1 MAVIGIRSKRKL
13 CPPERQPPYPCG
25 PRHAVSMPRD
35 ARLSA
40 ISLLTTG
47 IGASGSVVRFAAL
60 NKCGRDGAAAAPRE
74 GGMPVRQATPFCMC
88 WHPISDTRLHS
99 DRLSAGTCSASARD
113 NPTLFQAA
121 LLHLLIQR
129 HFVQNR
135 AAQRRLK
142 IVTAGISRLPCLHV
156 IAQI

>member
-1 MAVIGIRSKRKL
+1 MAMIGIRSKRKL

-25 PRHAVSMPRD
+25 PRHAASLPRD

-40 ISLLTTG
+40 TTLLPTG
-47 IGASGSVVRFAAL
+47 IGAARSVVGFAAL
-60 NKCGRDGAAAAPRE
+60 NKCGRDGAAADPRE
-74 GGMPVRQATPFCMC
+74 EFIATPFCTR
-88 WHPISDTRLHS
+88 WHPIISDTRLHS